1 MHGILPLPNSTTLPI
16 MALQPGTSAP
26 DFKLTT
32 LGANGPEYVTL
43 GAQAGK
49 TNTLLLFVPMAFTGG
64 CTTELCEVTGS
75 LNSFTSLN
83 ATVLAISGDNP
94 FAQAAWAEKEGIKL
108 PLLSDYDHS
117 VTNAYG
123 IAYDSFLAEKNLGQA
138 GVPKRSAFIVDRA
151 GVIQY
156 TEVHDNPGEPVD
168 FAAIKAKLAELQ

>member
-1 MHGILPLPNSTTLPI
+1 
-16 MALQPGTSAP
+16 MALQPGTTAP

-43 GAQAGK
+43 SAQAGK

-64 CTTELCEVTGS
+64 CTTELCEVTGT

-94 FAQAAWAEKEGIKL
+94 FAQAAWAEKENIKL

-117 VTNAYG
+117 VTKAYG
-123 IAYDSFLAEKNLGQA
+123 IAYDSFLADKNLGQA
-138 GVPKRSAFIVDRA
+138 GVAKRSAFIVDRA

-156 TEVHDNPGEPVD
+156 TEVHENPGEPVD